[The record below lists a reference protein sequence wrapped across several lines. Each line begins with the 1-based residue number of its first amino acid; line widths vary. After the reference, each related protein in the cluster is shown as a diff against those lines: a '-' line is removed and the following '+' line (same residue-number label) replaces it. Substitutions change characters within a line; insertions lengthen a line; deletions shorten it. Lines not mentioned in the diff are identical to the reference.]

1 MRIDVIGGGPAGLY
15 SAILLKKS
23 FPDAHIDVV
32 ERNRPDDT
40 FGFGIVLSDE
50 TLGHLEAADEPTH
63 RAIAANFAYWD
74 DIHIQ
79 YKGNL
84 MKSSGH
90 GFSGIG
96 RLALLQIL
104 QRRCVELGI
113 DVRYRTEDA
122 GARTHLGADLV
133 IAADGINSAVRE
145 AWKADFAPSID
156 QRTNRFVGLGAN
168 MSLPGCFH
176 YSFREDEHGGIWNMH
191 AYQYRPG
198 ECTIV
203 IETTNEAFLTS
214 GLGVE
219 DEAATVAWVERLFA
233 DDLKGARVLNN
244 RSFWRQFPT
253 ISCATW
259 RHREE
264 DTQFV
269 LLGDAAH
276 TAHFSIGSGTKLALE
291 DAIALHTAIVA
302 NVTDSMRGETL
313 AQAMDRA
320 LAAYEEARRD
330 EAGRIQHSANVSL
343 VWFENVRRFWHM
355 HPMQFAV
362 SLLTRSKQITY
373 ENLRLRDPSLVERA
387 TEWWNR
393 EQAEALGIELA
404 PVHAANGAARGNGAA
419 RASSAGAAGA
429 THAVARHGP
438 AATTEPATA
447 RGANPSWL
455 SAPPMFAPFRLRDM
469 WVPNRVVVSPMA
481 QYSAVDG
488 MPGDWHLVHYGSR
501 ALGGAGLVF
510 VEMTCV
516 SPEGRITPG
525 CTGLWN
531 EEQADAFRRI
541 ADFVHANT
549 ASKLC
554 MQIGHAGRKGS
565 TQLGWEQSDWPLP
578 EEGAQRNWPLLSPS
592 PIPYREGVNQVP
604 REMTRADMDRIVE
617 QFCRSAILA
626 DRADYDMLE
635 LHMAHGYLLASFLS
649 PITNRRSDA
658 YGGDLAARLRFPLEL
673 LEAVRAVWPKEKPL
687 SVRVSATDWIPGG
700 TTGADTVEIARA
712 MKAAGCDLIDVSTGQ
727 TDPAARP
734 VYGRMYQASFAEQVR
749 LEAGIATVAVGAIT
763 TADQVNTL
771 LLSGRADLV
780 ALARPHLA
788 DPYFTL
794 HAAAEQDFRGIG
806 WPVQYHNGALQLH
819 TTMQRAREEAAR
831 KAQEPARRRPAPT
844 AQSESQAHAVGSGDD
859 RSQRPSA

>member
-23 FPDAHIDVV
+23 FPDARIDVV

-50 TLGHLEAADEPTH
+50 TLGNLLAADEPTH
-63 RAIAANFAYWD
+63 REIAANFAYWD
-74 DIHIQ
+74 DIHVQ
-79 YKGNL
+79 YKGNV

-104 QRRCVELGI
+104 QRRCAELDI
-113 DVRYRTEDA
+113 DVRYQTEDP
-122 GARTHLGADLV
+122 GVHTHRGADLV

-145 AWKADFAPSID
+145 AWKDEFAPSVD
-156 QRTNRFVGLGAN
+156 QRTNRFVWLGAK
-168 MSLPGCFH
+168 MSLPGFY
-176 YSFREDEHGGIWNMH
+176 YSFREDERGGIWNMH

-198 ECTIV
+198 ESTIV
-203 IETTNEAFLTS
+203 IETTDEAFLAS
-214 GLGVE
+214 GLGVQ
-219 DEAATVAWVERLFA
+219 DEAATVALVERLFA
-233 DDLKGARVLNN
+233 DDLKGARVLAN

-253 ISCATW
+253 ISCGTW
-259 RHREE
+259 RHREGN
-264 DTQFV
+264 TQFV
-269 LLGDAAH
+269 LMGDAAH
-276 TAHFSIGSGTKLALE
+276 TAHFTIGSGTKLALE
-291 DAIALHTAIVA
+291 DAIALHDALVA
-302 NVTDSMRGETL
+302 HLDESMRGEAL

-320 LAAYEEARRD
+320 LAAYEAARRD
-330 EAGRIQHSANVSL
+330 EVGRIQHSANVSL
-343 VWFENVRRFWHM
+343 VWFENVRRFFHM
-355 HPMQFAV
+355 QPMQFVV

-393 EQAEALGIELA
+393 QQAEALGIPLEPA
-404 PVHAANGAARGNGAA
+404 RAGNGATRGNAAARGNGAA
-419 RASSAGAAGA
+419 RRAAGDVSA
-429 THAVARHGP
+429 SQPADEARP
-438 AATTEPATA
+438 T
-447 RGANPSWL
+447 WL
-455 SAPPMFAPFRLRDM
+455 GAPPMFAPFRLREM
-469 WVPNRVVVSPMA
+469 WVQNRVVVSPMA

-531 EEQADAFRRI
+531 DEQADAFRRI

-549 ASKLC
+549 DTKLC

-565 TQLGWEQSDWPLP
+565 TQLGWEQMDWPLP
-578 EEGAQRNWPLLSPS
+578 EDAAHPNWPLLSPS

-604 REMTRADMDRIVE
+604 REMTRADMDLVVE

-649 PITNRRSDA
+649 PVTNRRTDA
-658 YGGDLAARLRFPLEL
+658 YGGDLAARMRFPLEV
-673 LEAVRAVWPKEKPL
+673 LEAVRAVWPGRKPL

-727 TDPAARP
+727 TDPASRP

-749 LEAGIATVAVGAIT
+749 LETGIATMAVGAIT

-771 LLSGRADLV
+771 LISGRADLV

-794 HAAAEQDFRGIG
+794 RAAAEYDFRGIG

-831 KAQEPARRRPAPT
+831 KALEAPRRRAVAGARPDHSDGERAT
-844 AQSESQAHAVGSGDD
+844 RQSA
-859 RSQRPSA
+859 

>member
-23 FPDAHIDVV
+23 FPRARIDVV

-50 TLGHLEAADEPTH
+50 TLGNLLAADEPTH
-63 RAIAANFAYWD
+63 REIAANFAYWD
-74 DIHIQ
+74 DILVQ

-84 MKSSGH
+84 LKSSGH

-104 QRRCVELGI
+104 QRRCAELGI
-113 DVRYRTEDA
+113 DVRYQTEDP
-122 GARTHLGADLV
+122 GVHTHLGADLV
-133 IAADGINSAVRE
+133 IAADGINSAVRQ
-145 AWKADFAPSID
+145 AWHDEFEPSVD
-156 QRTNRFVGLGAN
+156 QRTNRFVWLGAK
-168 MSLPGCFH
+168 MSLPGFY
-176 YSFREDEHGGIWNMH
+176 YSFREDENGGIWNMH

-198 ECTIV
+198 ESTIV
-203 IETTNEAFLTS
+203 IETTDEAFLAS
-214 GLGVE
+214 GLGVQ
-219 DEAATVAWVERLFA
+219 DEAATVALVERLFA
-233 DDLKGARVLNN
+233 DDLKGARVLAN

-253 ISCATW
+253 ISCRTW
-259 RHREE
+259 RHREG

-269 LLGDAAH
+269 LMGDAAH
-276 TAHFSIGSGTKLALE
+276 TAHFTIGSGTKLALE
-291 DAIALHTAIVA
+291 DAIALHDALVA
-302 NVTDSMRGETL
+302 HLDDSMRGETL
-313 AQAMDRA
+313 VQAMDDA

-330 EAGRIQHSANVSL
+330 EVGRIAHSANVSL
-343 VWFENVRRFWHM
+343 VWFENVRRFWHLE
-355 HPMQFAV
+355 PMQFNV

-373 ENLRLRDPSLVERA
+373 ENLRLRDPALVERA

-393 EQAEALGIELA
+393 QQAEALGI
-404 PVHAANGAARGNGAA
+404 PVASPSAQAGNGTSRGNGSARRAA
-419 RASSAGAAGA
+419 AAQQRSADAQRAGDG
-429 THAVARHGP
+429 H
-438 AATTEPATA
+438 
-447 RGANPSWL
+447 PSWL
-455 SAPPMFAPFRLRDM
+455 QAPPMFAPFRLRDM
-469 WVPNRVVVSPMA
+469 WIPNRVVVSPMA

-488 MPGDWHLVHYGSR
+488 VPGDWHLVHYGSR

-531 EEQADAFRRI
+531 DEQADAFRRI

-549 ASKLC
+549 DTKLC

-565 TQLGWEQSDWPLP
+565 TQLGWEQMDWPLP
-578 EEGAQRNWPLLSPS
+578 EKGGHPNWELLSAS
-592 PIPYREGVNQVP
+592 PIPYREGVNQTP
-604 REMTRADMDRIVE
+604 REMSRADMDLVVE

-658 YGGDLAARLRFPLEL
+658 YGGDLAARMRFPLEV
-673 LEAVRAVWPKEKPL
+673 LEAVRAVWPRGKPV
-687 SVRVSATDWIPGG
+687 SVRLSATDWIPGG
-700 TTGADTVEIARA
+700 ITGADTVEIARA

-727 TDPAARP
+727 TDPASRP

-749 LEAGIATVAVGAIT
+749 METGIATMAVGAIT

-771 LLSGRADLV
+771 LIAGRADLV

-794 HAAAEQDFRGIG
+794 RAAAEYDFRGIG

-819 TTMQRAREEAAR
+819 TTMQRARDEAAR
-831 KAQEPARRRPAPT
+831 KAQETPRRKPAAPARQPQRA
-844 AQSESQAHAVGSGDD
+844 SEPHT
-859 RSQRPSA
+859 QRTSP